1 MKDYNEK
8 ESKDFLVRP
17 FKSTDPLKY
26 ERSCSDDKIIHCI
39 LVIILVTMT

>member
-26 ERSCSDDKIIHCI
+26 ERSCSDDKIIQCI